1 MSLGT
6 SVSDCRDDY
15 EVGHDG
21 HMWWWCLMHARVE
34 SELGCAHQMRLGPFA
49 TAEGAA
55 QALQKAA
62 ERNRAWSDEEADDD

>member
-1 MSLGT
+1 
-6 SVSDCRDDY
+6 
-15 EVGHDG
+15 
-21 HMWWWCLMHARVE
+21 MWWWCLMHARVE